1 MRFTIGWLLI
11 LAILSFSC
19 NDGKQ
24 KSSQDDKPIFKII
37 ESNEEVDSL
46 FVIQEISIPP
56 KENWNYRGLELVKSE
71 RESYERQ
78 KAFNLKVKQNAS
90 GYAVVIIPK
99 IKLNQLKS
107 KYKISF
113 IVKRGDIGNHLGL
126 RLSGEAPQRLDVVF
140 NTENGN
146 VSEILKAGNFITNEL
161 IKMRPLENNWYQCI
175 ITAEINSNNINFYL
189 GPTTGSR
196 PIKSWESLSTNSK
209 GMDMLLVPSSI
220 TFEEIE

>member
-71 RESYERQ
+71 KESYERQ

-146 VSEILKAGNFITNEL
+146 VSEILKAGNFITNE
-161 IKMRPLENNWYQCI
+161 
-175 ITAEINSNNINFYL
+175 
-189 GPTTGSR
+189 
-196 PIKSWESLSTNSK
+196 
-209 GMDMLLVPSSI
+209 
-220 TFEEIE
+220 